1 MVEAPTLQLLRR
13 MPSAVRLLGLA
24 VTLALAAA
32 CSKASDSPTSPTPS
46 GSGSSGIVYGN
57 ISASDA
63 TGYMSSVECF
73 PFTECAPNAT
83 GWVQTLF
90 RRIQQTGTA
99 TINNTGVPGQVLSQ
113 HFEDLGK
120 KIGRTYPGNFI
131 TNQVPFVKSTT
142 TVLTIFAGGNDANT
156 IGQVIQAQQ
165 AGDDLRAFIDREVA
179 AFGDDMQA
187 LVRGVRQRAPNTKIV
202 ILNLPNLGAA
212 PYMSR
217 SSALDRGI
225 MQRIAVGMTD
235 KINALVG
242 PNTFVVDLM
251 CDARIVEPASF
262 SSDGFHPSD
271 RGYALMADLAYPAA
285 VNTSHPA
292 PAADCGLRRVAPVY

>member
-1 MVEAPTLQLLRR
+1 MFH
-13 MPSAVRLLGLA
+13 AVRLPGLVLA
-24 VTLALAAA
+24 VSLAAA
-32 CSKASDSPTSPTPS
+32 CSKASDSPTSPTPT
-46 GSGSSGIVYGN
+46 GTGVVYGN

-73 PFTECAPNAT
+73 PFTECAANAT

-90 RRIQQTGTA
+90 GRR
-99 TINNTGVPGQVLSQ
+99 S
-113 HFEDLGK
+113 
-120 KIGRTYPGNFI
+120 GRTYPGNFV
-131 TNQVPFVKSTT
+131 TNQVPFVKNTT
-142 TVLTIFAGGNDANT
+142 TVLTVFAGGNDANT

-179 AFGDDMQA
+179 AFGEDMNA
-187 LVRGVRQRAPNTKIV
+187 LVRAVRQRAPNTKIV

-235 KINALVG
+235 RINALVG

-251 CDARIVEPASF
+251 CDARIVEPSSF

-271 RGYALMADLAYPAA
+271 RGYGLMAELAYPAVA
-285 VNTSHPA
+285 NSTHPA

>member
-1 MVEAPTLQLLRR
+1 MVEVPTLQLSRR
-13 MPSAVRLLGLA
+13 MSSAVRLLGLA
-24 VTLALAAA
+24 ATLTLAAA

-46 GSGSSGIVYGN
+46 GSGVVYGN

-73 PFTECAPNAT
+73 PFTECAANAT

-90 RRIQQTGTA
+90 RKIQQNGTA
-99 TINNTGVPGQVLSQ
+99 SINNTGVPGQVLSQ

-120 KIGRTYPGNFI
+120 KIGRTYPGNFV

-212 PYMSR
+212 AYMSR

-235 KINALVG
+235 RINALAG

-271 RGYALMADLAYPAA
+271 RGYALMADLAYPAV
-285 VNTSHPA
+285 VNGSHPA

>member
-1 MVEAPTLQLLRR
+1 MAEAPTLHTRRR
-13 MPSAVRLLGLA
+13 MPSVVRLLGLA
-24 VTLALAAA
+24 ATLALAAA

-46 GSGSSGIVYGN
+46 GSNGIVYGN

-90 RRIQQTGTA
+90 RRIQQNGTA

-113 HFEDLGK
+113 HFEDLGRR
-120 KIGRTYPGNFI
+120 IGRTYPGNFI
-131 TNQVPFVKSTT
+131 TNQAPFVKSTT

-187 LVRGVRQRAPNTKIV
+187 LVRAVRQRAPATKVV

-235 KINALVG
+235 KINALAG

-271 RGYALMADLAYPAA
+271 RGYALMAEIAYPA
-285 VNTSHPA
+285 VINPSHPA
-292 PAADCGLRRVAPVY
+292 PAADCGLRRAAPVF

>member
-1 MVEAPTLQLLRR
+1 MFH
-13 MPSAVRLLGLA
+13 AVRLPGIVLA
-24 VTLALAAA
+24 VSLAAA
-32 CSKASDSPTSPTPS
+32 CSKASDSPTSPTPT
-46 GSGSSGIVYGN
+46 GTGVVYGN

-73 PFTECAPNAT
+73 PFTECAANAT

-90 RRIQQTGTA
+90 RRIQQNGTA

-113 HFEDLGK
+113 HFEDLGRR
-120 KIGRTYPGNFI
+120 IGRTYPGNFV
-131 TNQVPFVKSTT
+131 TNQVPFVKNTT
-142 TVLTIFAGGNDANT
+142 TVLTVFAGGNDANT

-179 AFGDDMQA
+179 AFGEDMNT
-187 LVRGVRQRAPNTKIV
+187 LVRAVRQRAPNTKIV

-235 KINALVG
+235 RINALVG

-251 CDARIVEPASF
+251 CDARIVEPSSF

-271 RGYALMADLAYPAA
+271 RGYGLMAELAYPAVA
-285 VNTSHPA
+285 NSTHPA

>member
-1 MVEAPTLQLLRR
+1 MQLLRR

>member
-1 MVEAPTLQLLRR
+1 MQTVRR
-13 MPSAVRLLGLA
+13 MFHAVRLPGLVLA
-24 VTLALAAA
+24 VALAAA
-32 CSKASDSPTSPTPS
+32 CSKASDSPTSPTPT
-46 GSGSSGIVYGN
+46 GTGVVYGN

-73 PFTECAPNAT
+73 PFTECAANAT

-90 RRIQQTGTA
+90 RRIQQNGTA

-113 HFEDLGK
+113 HFEDLGRR
-120 KIGRTYPGNFI
+120 IGRTYPGNFI
-131 TNQVPFVKSTT
+131 TNQVPFVKNTT
-142 TVLTIFAGGNDANT
+142 TVLTVFAGGNDANT

-179 AFGDDMQA
+179 AFGDDMNA
-187 LVRGVRQRAPNTKIV
+187 LVRAVRQRAPNTKIV

-235 KINALVG
+235 RINALVG

-251 CDARIVEPASF
+251 CDARIVEPSSF

-271 RGYALMADLAYPAA
+271 RGYGLMAELAYPAVA
-285 VNTSHPA
+285 NNTHPA

>member
-1 MVEAPTLQLLRR
+1 MAEAPTLQTVRR
-13 MPSAVRLLGLA
+13 MFHAVRLPGLVLA
-24 VTLALAAA
+24 VSLAAA
-32 CSKASDSPTSPTPS
+32 CSKASDSPTSPTPT
-46 GSGSSGIVYGN
+46 GTGVVYGN

-73 PFTECAPNAT
+73 PFTECAANAT

-90 RRIQQTGTA
+90 RRIQQNGTA

-113 HFEDLGK
+113 HFEDLGRR
-120 KIGRTYPGNFI
+120 IGRTYPGNFI
-131 TNQVPFVKSTT
+131 TNQVPFVKNTT
-142 TVLTIFAGGNDANT
+142 TVLTVFAGGNDANT

-179 AFGDDMQA
+179 AFGEDMNA
-187 LVRGVRQRAPNTKIV
+187 LVRAVRQRAPNTKIV

-235 KINALVG
+235 RINALVG

-251 CDARIVEPASF
+251 CDARIVEPSSF

-271 RGYALMADLAYPAA
+271 RGYGLMAELAYPAVA
-285 VNTSHPA
+285 NNTHPA